1 MKELLLSEKWRPKKF
16 EDIILL
22 PRIRKV
28 FEKGIT
34 QNIILYGHYGTGKTS
49 LARILIGK
57 YTKDKPFL
65 EINSSF
71 YTSID
76 VLRTKIDEFCSR
88 VYMGLDLDTDS
99 LLKDDI
105 KYVFLD
111 EFERTSS
118 QYQDALKAYIEEYSA
133 KNVRFIFNTN
143 HINKISEGIK
153 SRLTCINFDSTNAE
167 EEKFLKHGIYN
178 RIMNVIAPEE
188 DITISK
194 EPLVKVINK
203 NFPDFRSIMNDLQH
217 FKETG
222 ETAIG
227 ENNIN
232 LKLRNDLFSIIYDS
246 SKDYE
251 YIYHFIMVNF
261 GPDKIDEMI
270 NLFGKNFVLWSFQE
284 KRENINKLFQVNYLV
299 AEHIRMIDTSADP
312 IIVGLSLIG
321 KIIDI
326 FKWK

>member
-1 MKELLLSEKWRPKKF
+1 MRELLLSEKYRPKKF
-16 EDIILL
+16 EDIIIL
-22 PRIRKV
+22 PRIRKI

-34 QNIILYGHYGTGKTS
+34 QNVILYGHYGTGKTT

-88 VYMGLDLDTDS
+88 VYMGLDIEIDNIS
-99 LLKDDI
+99 KDDI

-111 EFERTSS
+111 EFERTST
-118 QYQDALKAYIEEYSA
+118 QYQDALKAYIEEYST

-143 HINKISEGIK
+143 HINKISDGIK
-153 SRLTCINFDSTNAE
+153 SRLTTVNFDCVNAE

-178 RIMNVIAPEE
+178 RIMNVISVSEKIE
-188 DITISK
+188 ITK
-194 EPLVKVINK
+194 EALVKMINK
-203 NFPDFRSIMNDLQH
+203 NFPDFRSIMNELQN

-222 ETAIG
+222 ESGVG
-227 ENNIN
+227 ESNIN
-232 LKLRNDLFSIIYDS
+232 IKIKLRNDLFSLIYDK

-251 YIYHFIMVNF
+251 YIYHFVMTNF

-270 NLFGKNFVLWSFQE
+270 NLFGKNFILWSFQE
-284 KRENINKLFQVNYLV
+284 KRENIDKLFQVNFIIADNFRLL
-299 AEHIRMIDTSADP
+299 ETNTDP
-312 IIVGLSLIG
+312 IIVGMSVIGRIRELI
-321 KIIDI
+321 
-326 FKWK
+326 

>member
-22 PRIRKV
+22 PRIRKI

-76 VLRTKIDEFCSR
+76 VLRTKIDDFCSK
-88 VYMGLDLDTDS
+88 VYMGFDLNSEVYNDS
-99 LLKDDI
+99 I

-111 EFERTSS
+111 EFERTSP

-143 HINKISEGIK
+143 HINKISDGIK
-153 SRLTCINFDSTNAE
+153 SRITQVNFDCQSID
-167 EEKFLKHGIYN
+167 EEKFLKQNIYK
-178 RIMNVIAPEE
+178 RISEVIAPTEKIEIKKE
-188 DITISK
+188 DLIKI
-194 EPLVKVINK
+194 INK
-203 NFPDFRSIMNDLQH
+203 GFPDFRSIMNELQH
-217 FKETG
+217 YQQTG
-222 ETAIG
+222 TILQSG
-227 ENNIN
+227 GSVDI
-232 LKLRNDLFSIIYDS
+232 KLRNDLFNIIYDK
-246 SKDYE
+246 SKTYE
-251 YIYHFIMVNF
+251 DIYHFLMDSF
-261 GPDKIDEMI
+261 GADKIDVMI
-270 NLFGKNFVLWSFQE
+270 ELFGRNFITWSFNE
-284 KRENINKLFQVNYLV
+284 KRENIDKLFQVNYII
-299 AEHIRMIDTSADP
+299 ADNIRLLETSTDP
-312 IIVGLSLIG
+312 IIVGMTVIG
-321 KIIDI
+321 KIRDL
-326 FKWK
+326 FT